1 MTKLLLTPPLI
12 IAHTQNATHLY
23 QVSNN
28 KSFPLT
34 FFVKIKHFFV
44 INKQIN
50 IFKSKTFPRQENYFP
65 TLCYENNQEMPH
77 SSNAIHQL
85 NCSAALEN
93 KQIQNKHFS

>member
-34 FFVKIKHFFV
+34 FSVKIKHFFV

-50 IFKSKTFPRQENYFP
+50 IF
-65 TLCYENNQEMPH
+65 
-77 SSNAIHQL
+77 SSL
-85 NCSAALEN
+85 
-93 KQIQNKHFS
+93 KHFQDRKTIFPPCATKTIKKCHIPPMQYTS